1 MLLLLSQYH
10 FFAIV
15 SFLWLGT
22 CALIVAYVECA
33 SYFFVIQ
40 KQNNSLHRVQRRM
53 SSPFEIIKTQ
63 KGKSMTT
70 LPIKKKK
77 KKYDHTTLRESKKRL
92 HILKYN

>member
-1 MLLLLSQYH
+1 MKWTGVNYFYVAFLIYMLLLLSQYH

-53 SSPFEIIKTQ
+53 SSHFEIIKTQ

-77 KKYDHTTLRESKKRL
+77 KV
-92 HILKYN
+92 